1 MSCEDDDYGWDP
13 VIDVVTTEKLIDIKI
28 STISKGDLED
38 IERTAISALEQKLTK
53 LNVILKNLNIYC
65 RNNII
70 FVNDRYGISKD
81 LVEIVEAFGMDIRP
95 VTCSLRGKSFV
106 ITDDLVSLIKTIDP
120 AYEIRDISNFE
131 PAEELMS
138 IIDKYQEEVSDVGLS
153 NILQEIKNTGAYM
166 IQGRQSIISTYED
179 GRLIEKQEGEVVSEE
194 REITKRLKHYLSRTS
209 DSLQKVNRELRDG
222 IAKLLHSRARQMGYS
237 VKEERKDDQ
246 VQLVLVRC
254 E

>member
-28 STISKGDLED
+28 STISKSDLED
-38 IERTAISALEQKLTK
+38 IEKTATSALEQKLTK
-53 LNVILKNLNIYC
+53 LNVILKNLNVYC
-65 RNNII
+65 GNNVI

-131 PAEELMS
+131 PAEELMN
-138 IIDKYQEEVSDVGLS
+138 IIDKYQKEVSDVGLS

-179 GRLIEKQEGEVVSEE
+179 GRLIEKQESEVVSEE
-194 REITKRLKHYLSRTS
+194 REITKRLKRYLSRTS